1 MPIPQSVKTIGTVAD
16 LTVCM
21 NVITSPKLA
30 ERRAIWKAIA
40 DVTKPNGY
48 ALIVVPSLESE
59 HMVQQASG
67 EALCAKLAG
76 GLVQRDDA
84 VQKHFERRELEPI
97 LARYGFAPVR
107 IGRIYYPWAKEGM
120 RKPRAAASN
129 PWDWVCLA
137 RRAAGRPI
145 RTRPPSPGTP
155 STARPR
161 TPRSGSPE

>member
-1 MPIPQSVKTIGTVAD
+1 
-16 LTVCM
+16 M

-40 DVTKPNGY
+40 NVTKPNGY

-67 EALCAKLAG
+67 EALPAKLAG

-107 IGRIYYPWAKEGM
+107 IARIYYPWAKEGL
-120 RKPRAAASN
+120 RKPRAATSN

-137 RRAAGRPI
+137 RRAACKPI
-145 RTRPPSPGTP
+145 RSRPMSARSP
-155 STARPR
+155 STARSR
-161 TPRSGSPE
+161 RPRSGPPE

>member
-1 MPIPQSVKTIGTVAD
+1 MDIPQSTKAIGTVAD

-21 NVITSPKLA
+21 NVITSPKFA

-40 DVTKPNGY
+40 NVTKPDGY

-59 HMVQQASG
+59 HMVQQVSG
-67 EALCAKLAG
+67 EARPVKLAG

-97 LARYGFAPVR
+97 LTRYGFAPVR
-107 IGRIYYPWAKEGM
+107 IGRIHYSWAKEGM
-120 RKPRAAASN
+120 RKPRAAKGN

-137 RRAAGRPI
+137 RRASLSSPSRPAA
-145 RTRPPSPGTP
+145 RPSR
-155 STARPR
+155 ARPR
-161 TPRSGSPE
+161 K